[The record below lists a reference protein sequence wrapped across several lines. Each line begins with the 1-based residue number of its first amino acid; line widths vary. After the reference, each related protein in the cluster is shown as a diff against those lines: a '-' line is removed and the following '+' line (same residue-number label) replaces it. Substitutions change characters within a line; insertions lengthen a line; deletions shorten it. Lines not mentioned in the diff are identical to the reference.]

1 MTERSEASRDPADDL
16 SGSSGSS
23 GPSGPSGMPGTGRGE
38 GCPGCSGPH
47 SPTCP
52 ARPDGSAAA
61 LGDYRAAFHAARLPL
76 AVLNRDGLV
85 LAANPAFGDL
95 VGTEPDELVAATAAD
110 LTDLGA
116 DPRIWSAYREVLC
129 GRSDRLRC
137 TRRLQLPDG
146 HSMWA
151 EVTVEPLAPG
161 AGLAP
166 GGALNAGGTPN
177 DARGTLNGSGTR
189 TAGGELPAATDLSVP
204 ADLPVPADMSV
215 PTDLPGSSDL
225 PMDGDLPAMD
235 GVPPAGGGV
244 RAGAGQRAEEDH
256 VLLSVADI
264 SDRHDLLARLR
275 HLQMHDPVTRLPNRA
290 LFFERL
296 AGALESAAFEQ
307 GGTGRIG
314 LCYLD
319 LDGFKAV
326 NDTLGHR
333 VGDRL
338 LSAVAQR
345 LRHCV
350 EELSEDRLPAP
361 PDGPTASTASTTS
374 DASAMSDASTAMPDA
389 STASDASTAF
399 AAPVQMTDD
408 DTGHLDGSGH
418 LVARLG
424 GDEFALLVEDSTGT
438 EQLAALAQRVLDA
451 LQRPFDLAGQRL
463 SVSASIGVV
472 ERAATGTTATGLMQA
487 ADTTL
492 YWAKEDGKARWTL
505 FDPERNAHR
514 MTRQALSSTLRP
526 AVERGEFTLEYQPL
540 VGLGDGRAQG
550 VEALVRWRHPQ
561 FGTLSPNRFIG
572 LAEEN
577 GAIVELG
584 RWVLERACRQARAWQ
599 LERPGAQPLFVSV
612 NVAVRQVWDS
622 DLVAD
627 VAHILAETGL
637 PPRLLQLELTESAVM
652 GSAGRPLQ
660 ALQALSD
667 MGVRIAIDD
676 FGTGYSNLA
685 YLSRLPVSVLKL
697 DGSFVRGFRAQ
708 EHPNPADETIVEA
721 LVALAHRL
729 GLTVTAECVES
740 AEQAERLRRIG
751 CDTGQGWLY
760 SRPVAPDRV
769 SALISAGRRTGS

>member
-1 MTERSEASRDPADDL
+1 MSGHPDSPGRTPGATLPSVTEREDTTKESTEARPA
-16 SGSSGSS
+16 
-23 GPSGPSGMPGTGRGE
+23 PSGHGDDT
-38 GCPGCSGPH
+38 
-47 SPTCP
+47 
-52 ARPDGSAAA
+52 AAS
-61 LGDYRAAFHAARLPL
+61 LGDYRATFYAARVAM

-85 LAANPAFGDL
+85 LAANPAFGEL
-95 VGTEPDELVAATAAD
+95 VGTDPAELVAATAAD

-116 DPRIWSAYREVLC
+116 DPRVWTSYREVLC
-129 GRSDRLRC
+129 GRSDRMRC
-137 TRRLQLPDG
+137 TRRLKHPEG
-146 HSMWA
+146 HSVWV
-151 EVTVEPLAPG
+151 EVTVEPL
-161 AGLAP
+161 
-166 GGALNAGGTPN
+166 TPEP
-177 DARGTLNGSGTR
+177 LSG
-189 TAGGELPAATDLSVP
+189 
-204 ADLPVPADMSV
+204 
-215 PTDLPGSSDL
+215 
-225 PMDGDLPAMD
+225 
-235 GVPPAGGGV
+235 
-244 RAGAGQRAEEDH
+244 EERM
-256 VLLSVADI
+256 LLSVADI

-296 AGALESAAFEQ
+296 AAALETASFTPS
-307 GGTGRIG
+307 GTGRIG

-345 LRHCV
+345 LTRCA
-350 EELSEDRLPAP
+350 EAAEDR
-361 PDGPTASTASTTS
+361 GP
-374 DASAMSDASTAMPDA
+374 
-389 STASDASTAF
+389 
-399 AAPVQMTDD
+399 
-408 DTGHLDGSGH
+408 GRGGH

-438 EQLAALAQRVLDA
+438 DQLAELAQCVLDA

-472 ERAATGTTATGLMQA
+472 ERTATGTTATGLMQA

-526 AVERGEFTLEYQPL
+526 AVDRGEFTLEYQPL

-561 FGTLSPNRFIG
+561 FGTLSPNRFIA

-584 RWVLERACRQARAWQ
+584 RWVLERACYQARAWQ
-599 LERPGAQPLFVSV
+599 LAHPGEPLFVSV

-627 VAHILAETGL
+627 VAGILAETGL
-637 PPRLLQLELTESAVM
+637 PPELLQLELTESAVM

-697 DGSFVRGFRAQ
+697 DGSFVRGFRSQ
-708 EHPNPADETIVEA
+708 EHPNPADEMIVEA

-769 SALISAGRRTGS
+769 EALLDAGRHTGA

>member
-1 MTERSEASRDPADDL
+1 MRERAVSGHPDSTGRTPGATLPSVTERDGTTKGSGGGHRTPAAPRERPATCDDTAAS
-16 SGSSGSS
+16 
-23 GPSGPSGMPGTGRGE
+23 
-38 GCPGCSGPH
+38 
-47 SPTCP
+47 
-52 ARPDGSAAA
+52 
-61 LGDYRAAFHAARLPL
+61 LGDYRAAFHAGRLPM

-85 LAANPAFGDL
+85 LAANPAFGEL
-95 VGTEPDELVAATAAD
+95 VGTDPGELVAATAAD

-116 DPRIWSAYREVLC
+116 DPRVWTAYREVLC

-137 TRRLQLPDG
+137 TRRLKHADG
-146 HSMWA
+146 HSVWV
-151 EVTVEPLAPG
+151 EVTVEPLA
-161 AGLAP
+161 
-166 GGALNAGGTPN
+166 
-177 DARGTLNGSGTR
+177 
-189 TAGGELPAATDLSVP
+189 GEER
-204 ADLPVPADMSV
+204 M
-215 PTDLPGSSDL
+215 
-225 PMDGDLPAMD
+225 
-235 GVPPAGGGV
+235 
-244 RAGAGQRAEEDH
+244 
-256 VLLSVADI
+256 LLSVSDI

-296 AGALESAAFEQ
+296 AHALESAAFEPA
-307 GGTGRIG
+307 GTGRIG

-345 LRHCV
+345 LTRCADGAA
-350 EELSEDRLPAP
+350 DR
-361 PDGPTASTASTTS
+361 G
-374 DASAMSDASTAMPDA
+374 
-389 STASDASTAF
+389 
-399 AAPVQMTDD
+399 
-408 DTGHLDGSGH
+408 TGRAGH

-438 EQLAALAQRVLDA
+438 DQLSELAQSVLDA

-526 AVERGEFTLEYQPL
+526 AVDRGEFTLEYQPL
-540 VGLGDGRAQG
+540 VGLGDGRAEG

-561 FGTLSPNRFIG
+561 FGTLSPNRFIA

-584 RWVLERACRQARAWQ
+584 RWVLERACHQARAWQ
-599 LERPGAQPLFVSV
+599 LAHPAGRPLFVSV

-627 VAHILAETGL
+627 VAGILAETGL
-637 PPRLLQLELTESAVM
+637 PPHLLQLELTESAVM

-697 DGSFVRGFRAQ
+697 DGSFVRGFRSQ
-708 EHPNPADETIVEA
+708 EHPNPADEVIVEA

-769 SALISAGRRTGS
+769 EALLDAGRRTGS